1 VIVRSFGN
9 SGGSRLRTK
18 AINTS
23 PLEAENNIIDTDMMY
38 GAAEPNITVSLVAV
52 AGMAAVR
59 QGNGRTAKNARK
71 SLFALAATAKISA
84 PS

>member
-1 VIVRSFGN
+1 
-9 SGGSRLRTK
+9 
-18 AINTS
+18 
-23 PLEAENNIIDTDMMY
+23 
-38 GAAEPNITVSLVAV
+38 
-52 AGMAAVR
+52 MAAVR